1 MLDLKR
7 HFCVLNNESP
17 RTDVWKKQ
25 MRKAMRVITKKDK
38 FKPEKLSAPE
48 SSFAKRKKGLTMYES
63 DLENPVLVR
72 NPQTI

>member
-1 MLDLKR
+1 MLDFKR

-38 FKPEKLSAPE
+38 FKPETPPP
-48 SSFAKRKKGLTMYES
+48 G
-63 DLENPVLVR
+63 R
-72 NPQTI
+72 NPFDLMRGPLLLL